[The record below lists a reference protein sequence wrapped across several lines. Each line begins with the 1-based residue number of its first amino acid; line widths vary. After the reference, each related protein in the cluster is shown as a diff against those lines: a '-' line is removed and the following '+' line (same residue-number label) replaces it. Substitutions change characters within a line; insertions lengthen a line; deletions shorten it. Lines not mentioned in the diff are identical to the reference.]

1 MTNTK
6 KLDHVAV
13 ALSQE
18 SPEST
23 GCLRFCIILSI
34 ALRLPAKPVTSA
46 KARIHIVIAQGI
58 KISYNFLCKLSQNSP
73 SVNVNGENGVNDVVI
88 TTAAT
93 YALILY

>member
-6 KLDHVAV
+6 KLDHVTV

-18 SPEST
+18 SPGST
-23 GCLRFCIILSI
+23 GCLRFSIILSI

-46 KARIHIVIAQGI
+46 KGRIHIITAQGI

-73 SVNVNGENGVNDVVI
+73 PRPPLARDNEVI
-88 TTAAT
+88 V
-93 YALILY
+93 L